1 VQPDLIKFQEFT
13 SVTWLRIRLYAF
25 HIFVAPAERKIGISS
40 AFQNN
45 ATLVLRSKGYT
56 KAYGYYFSD
65 YIPAIWCTRV
75 TNKWKEVRAARVSRF
90 LVFTRVVPLQ
100 GSNR

>member
-25 HIFVAPAERKIGISS
+25 HIFVAPAERKSGISS

-45 ATLVLRSKGYT
+45 AMFSLRSKRYT
-56 KAYGYYFSD
+56 RAYGFYFAD
-65 YIPAIWCTRV
+65 NIPAI
-75 TNKWKEVRAARVSRF
+75 
-90 LVFTRVVPLQ
+90 
-100 GSNR
+100 